1 MNANTAKTLLS
12 LLVIAGCAGLAL
24 YLVRGPGPGFDPAP
38 HRAIGK
44 ALADEALALGGD
56 GRIVL
61 IARDV
66 SAIPNPASTE
76 EIKAVAEALRQ
87 KGRPITQTNLT
98 RVDPL
103 RVLRY
108 PPADYAE
115 LLRRL
120 NDNDT
125 IISLLGPPDFNDAQL
140 LRIGEKRPKILAL
153 CTGTMPQ
160 QLNLKRLFDDQL
172 LHAAIVSRSELT
184 NGYPVAAAA
193 DTSFESLYAVIG
205 TNNLSALKAYAK

>member
-66 SAIPNPASTE
+66 TRPFPTLPAPRKSKLWRKPSAERTSHHPNQSHEGRPSPCSAIST
-76 EIKAVAEALRQ
+76 
-87 KGRPITQTNLT
+87 GR
-98 RVDPL
+98 
-103 RVLRY
+103 
-108 PPADYAE
+108 
-115 LLRRL
+115 LRR
-120 NDNDT
+120 
-125 IISLLGPPDFNDAQL
+125 
-140 LRIGEKRPKILAL
+140 
-153 CTGTMPQ
+153 
-160 QLNLKRLFDDQL
+160 
-172 LHAAIVSRSELT
+172 
-184 NGYPVAAAA
+184 VAAQ
-193 DTSFESLYAVIG
+193 V
-205 TNNLSALKAYAK
+205 KR